1 MKQNQF
7 EFKPFDHVLVRYDG
21 QSEWT
26 TGIYSRIGKNVM
38 NETVH
43 ICAGGGLPYR
53 ECIPYNEET
62 KHLLGTTKKYQ
73 KPELK
78 EYHVWTSGTFNEWM
92 TESEFKNFIETAVIH
107 NKDIT
112 DFHVLRIRQ

>member
-7 EFKPFDHVLVRYDG
+7 KFKPFDQVLVRDDDNDNWYPAHYKCY
-21 QSEWT
+21 EPNKKHP
-26 TGIYSRIGKNVM
+26 Y
-38 NETVH
+38 
-43 ICAGGGLPYR
+43 ICDSVGWR
-53 ECIPYNEET
+53 QCIPYNEET
-62 KHLLGTTKKYQ
+62 KHLYNTNNSYQ
-73 KPELK
+73 KPEQK